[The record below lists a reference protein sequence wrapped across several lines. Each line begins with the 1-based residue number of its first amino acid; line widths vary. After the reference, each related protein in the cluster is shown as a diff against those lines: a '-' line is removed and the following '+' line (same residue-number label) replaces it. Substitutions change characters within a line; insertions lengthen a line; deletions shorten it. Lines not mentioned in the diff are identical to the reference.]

1 MRQIDS
7 KIEQVVNLAAF
18 GRHRS
23 RLLFG
28 TWTEHV
34 TLQEREKN
42 QRWSSPAVV
51 MCIILATKRSVFSLR
66 TTKRWLHSKPS
77 TNWELDIVSTSSTW
91 IHVGDSHGFSISIYW
106 YIYIHIY
113 THIYIYIYIYCWS
126 TQVVDFCTDQ
136 TLQHLCRQTY
146 VYLVY
151 SNGGKPLAGCSDTQE
166 RACAQS
172 RSKLYSWGS
181 LDDDHV
187 GFVDCWQDM
196 FVSEWGTPKYITP
209 ISLSHTYIYIEYL

>member
-113 THIYIYIYIYCWS
+113 THIYIYI
-126 TQVVDFCTDQ
+126 
-136 TLQHLCRQTY
+136 H
-146 VYLVY
+146 
-151 SNGGKPLAGCSDTQE
+151 
-166 RACAQS
+166 
-172 RSKLYSWGS
+172 
-181 LDDDHV
+181 
-187 GFVDCWQDM
+187 
-196 FVSEWGTPKYITP
+196 
-209 ISLSHTYIYIEYL
+209 IYILLIYTGCWFLHRSDPATPLQTNICIFSIFQWGETIGWMFRHSGESLRTIKVQALLMG